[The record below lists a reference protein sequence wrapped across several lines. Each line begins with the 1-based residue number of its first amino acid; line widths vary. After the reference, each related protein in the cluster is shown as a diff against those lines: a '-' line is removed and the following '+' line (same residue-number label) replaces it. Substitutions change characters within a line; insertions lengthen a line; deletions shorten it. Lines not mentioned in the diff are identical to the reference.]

1 MPLSHLPGLL
11 SDLQSYQSGLS
22 AHWLQVLSIQE
33 TFVLFGQPIHWLE
46 VLTIQ
51 VCVVL
56 SGWSVHSPLTCSPTS
71 INTSDLLVGLSLTC
85 RRSCPAGWS
94 TGRHSHRCCHC
105 RTVED
110 FHNSGLSTHPHSC
123 TCTDQGSNSQ
133 CKCHCAGMAATGIHR
148 CQSEKQ
154 NKTWTHVNKF
164 FEKKSETNNSSPSL
178 FQVL

>member
-22 AHWLQVLSIQE
+22 AHWLQVLSKQV

-51 VCVVL
+51 MRVVL

-71 INTSDLLVGLSLTC
+71 INTSDFCWLVCHWLAEEVVLQAEALAVILTGAVIAELWKTFTILACPPIHTAAHVLTRGQTLSASAIVLAWQRLAFIDVGLKKT
-85 RRSCPAGWS
+85 
-94 TGRHSHRCCHC
+94 
-105 RTVED
+105 
-110 FHNSGLSTHPHSC
+110 
-123 TCTDQGSNSQ
+123 
-133 CKCHCAGMAATGIHR
+133 
-148 CQSEKQ
+148 
-154 NKTWTHVNKF
+154 KTWTHVNKF
-164 FEKKSETNNSSPSL
+164 SEKKSETNNSSPSL